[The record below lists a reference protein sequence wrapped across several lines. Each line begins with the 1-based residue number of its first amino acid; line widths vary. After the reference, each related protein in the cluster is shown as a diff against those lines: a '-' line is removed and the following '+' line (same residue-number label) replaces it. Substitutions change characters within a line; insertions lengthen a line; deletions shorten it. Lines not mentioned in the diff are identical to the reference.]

1 MPSSPV
7 HSSSKDSSKASSS
20 KDSSSKDSSSQVP
33 SSPVPVWHLDR
44 HNTRENTFYSKKTRS
59 IDVCH
64 GVWHLDR
71 HKAADAHLDRRA
83 PYWP

>member
-1 MPSSPV
+1 M
-7 HSSSKDSSKASSS
+7 
-20 KDSSSKDSSSQVP
+20 P

-71 HKAADAHLDRRA
+71 HKAADAHLHRRA
-83 PYWP
+83 IDWPYTSVTAHWH